1 METLEEKLQKRIHIS
16 LYALIFLTTL
26 LGLSVLLE
34 GCSDRCETT
43 NEYTYYE
50 PVYATVEEIR
60 AGVSLLPPQPVQAV
74 GKLYF
79 KDGLLFVNEPGEGV
93 HIINNQDP
101 AKPVAL
107 KFLKIPGNYDL
118 AIKGNTLYADSYVD
132 LVAFD
137 ISSIANIREVNRLPG
152 IFKNYSVMGY
162 SIDANCCVITN
173 FEEKKQVFI
182 NESDC
187 GPGIQPWGGVM
198 FESGIAVRTDMT
210 ANFSAK
216 AAIAP
221 GTGSGPGVGGSLAR
235 FGLTGDHL
243 YLLDGGFLQTINVSS
258 ETNPVAKTTTTLAW
272 DIETI
277 FPYKTNLF
285 IGSSSGM
292 YILDISSPES
302 PVQISTYQHIRSC
315 DPVVVDD
322 DYAYVTLRSGTT
334 CQGFT
339 NQLEVID
346 ISDLKSPKLLETYP
360 MTNPHGLG
368 IDENTLFICD
378 GNDGLKAFDASDIS
392 KIDEN
397 LIAHYKDINALDVI
411 PFNDVL
417 MMIGTDG
424 IFQFDYSD
432 PKNIKLLSKIDVA
445 HAE

>member
-1 METLEEKLQKRIHIS
+1 METLEQRLQKRIHVC
-16 LYALIFLTTL
+16 LYALIFLITL

-34 GCSDRCETT
+34 GCTDRCETT
-43 NEYTYYE
+43 TEYVYYE
-50 PVYATVEEIR
+50 PVYTTVEEIR
-60 AGVSLLPPQPVQAV
+60 ESITVLPAQPVNTV
-74 GKLYF
+74 GKIYF
-79 KDGLLFVNEPGEGV
+79 KDGFLFLNEPGEGI
-93 HIINNQDP
+93 HIINNQNP
-101 AKPVAL
+101 SAPVPL
-107 KFLKIPGNYDL
+107 RFVKIPGNYDL

-137 ISSIANIREVNRLPG
+137 IADISNIREVNRLEG
-152 IFKNYSVMGY
+152 VFGNYRVMGY
-162 SIDANCCVITN
+162 TMDVNCCVITD
-173 FEEKKQVFI
+173 FQEKKNVFI

-198 FESGIAVRTDMT
+198 FEGGIAMRSDM
-210 ANFSAK
+210 AASFSAK

-235 FGLTGDHL
+235 FGLSDDHL
-243 YLLDGGFLQTINVSS
+243 YLLDGDGLQTVNVSA
-258 ETNPVAKTTTTLAW
+258 EREPVVKGRQTIAW

-277 FPYKTNLF
+277 FPYKQNLF

-292 YILDISSPES
+292 HIFSISNPES
-302 PVQISTYQHIRSC
+302 PVKISTYQHIRSC

-322 DYAYVTLRSGTT
+322 NYAYVTLRSGNM

-346 ISDLKSPKLLETYP
+346 IENLESPQLLKTYP

-368 IDENTLFICD
+368 IDGHTLFICD
-378 GNDGLKAFDASDIS
+378 GNDGLKAFDASDIN
-392 KIDEN
+392 KIDQN

-411 PFNDVL
+411 PFNNVL
-417 MMIGTDG
+417 MMIGEDG

-432 PKNIKLLSKIDVA
+432 PKDIRLLSKIEVSND
-445 HAE
+445 E